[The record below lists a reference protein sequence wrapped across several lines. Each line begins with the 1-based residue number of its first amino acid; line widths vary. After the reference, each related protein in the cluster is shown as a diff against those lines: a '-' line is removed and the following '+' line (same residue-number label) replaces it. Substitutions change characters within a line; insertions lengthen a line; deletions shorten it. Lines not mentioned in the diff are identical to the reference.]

1 MILES
6 KQSESEKGKIN
17 TAIENLKA
25 DYSCSEAVLLTYG
38 PQLGLDQKLAVK
50 IASGFGGGMGRLGE
64 TCGAVTAAY
73 MVIGLKYGA
82 DSVKDNYSRENTYQA
97 VAEFDH
103 LFKER
108 NGSTYCR
115 DLIGGIDM
123 STPEGRKQIREKG
136 RVPEIVSD
144 AISILEDIFKGNDF
158 GWKKASSYLSV

>member
-1 MILES
+1 MMLKS
-6 KQSESEKGKIN
+6 KHWECEKRKIN
-17 TAIENLKA
+17 TAIGHLKA
-25 DYSCSEAVLLTYG
+25 GYSCSEAVLLTYG
-38 PQLGLDQKLAVK
+38 PRLGLDQKSAVK
-50 IASGFGGGMGRLGE
+50 IASGFGGGMGGLGQ

-82 DSVKDNYSRENTYQA
+82 DSVKDTYSKEYTYQA
-97 VAEFDH
+97 VAQFDH

-123 STPEGRKQIREKG
+123 STPEGRKQIREIG

-144 AISILEDIFKGNDF
+144 AISILEEIFKG
-158 GWKKASSYLSV
+158 SQ